1 MAEFL
6 MAVLLLLF
14 VLNDKKLSPE
24 MDQISLN
31 INSTNRNIY
40 SYDQK
45 IKTIVNLGSK
55 KGDKNDNSSPQIS

>member
-1 MAEFL
+1 

-14 VLNDKKLSPE
+14 VLNDKKLSSE

-55 KGDKNDNSSPQIS
+55 KGDKNDNSSPQISCL